1 MSHFETDA
9 IRRQMERTQYREHSN
24 PLFLTSS
31 FVFEDAEQMRA
42 LFSGEAEGDIY
53 SRYSNPN
60 VNEFVDKV
68 CAMEGAEDGFATAS
82 GMAAVWAGMAAFLH
96 SGDHVLASRAVFG
109 STHQILTQIFPR
121 WGITHTYV
129 DPQDVDG
136 WEAHIRPETRM
147 IVLETPSN
155 PGLVLVDLEK
165 AGALA
170 RKHNLILLVDNCF
183 ATPYLQR
190 PIDYG
195 ADLVMHSGTKFMDGQ
210 GRVLGGILVG
220 RKELIEE
227 VRFFCRHTGPSL
239 SPFNAW
245 VLSKGLETLA
255 VRMEQHCRNA
265 LALAEWLEA
274 HPQVQ
279 RVSYPFL
286 PSHPQHELARRQ
298 MRLGGGL
305 VTFEI
310 AGGLEAGKRFI
321 DALQMC
327 SRSSNL
333 GDVRT
338 IVTHPASTTHSKLTE
353 QERLAVGITP
363 GLIRISVGLEHVE
376 DIQADLD
383 QALAAA
389 RNSVTRDA

>member
-1 MSHFETDA
+1 MSRFETDA

-60 VNEFVDKV
+60 VNEFVEKV

-96 SGDHVLASRAVFG
+96 SGDHVLASRAMFG

-121 WGITHTYV
+121 WGITHTCV

-183 ATPYLQR
+183 ATPCLQR

-265 LALAEWLEA
+265 LALAEWLEG

-286 PSHPQHELARRQ
+286 PSHPQYELARRQ
-298 MRLGGGL
+298 MRAGGGL

-389 RNSVTRDA
+389 RGA